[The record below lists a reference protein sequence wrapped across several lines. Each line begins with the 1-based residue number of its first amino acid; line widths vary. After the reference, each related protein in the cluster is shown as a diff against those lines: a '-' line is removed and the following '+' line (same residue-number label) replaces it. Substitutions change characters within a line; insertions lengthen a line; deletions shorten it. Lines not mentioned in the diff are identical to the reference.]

1 MSYYLLIDVE
11 TGGLDPTAHALLSVG
26 AIIATT
32 KEHDLTLV
40 SSFYVPIQ
48 PTRDVTLD
56 ALQVNKIKI
65 DDHVANAIPSVKA
78 YQRFITWLRTYVPST
93 ERPIL
98 VGWNVRFDIGFLE
111 QWLADHNDHL
121 RNYASY
127 RAIDVQSIMSFF
139 IETGC
144 IPETARGGL
153 AGAAKYFKI
162 DTVHHHHALVDVAM
176 TFAVWHG
183 LWRMVRTWMQE
194 EKTC

>member
-1 MSYYLLIDVE
+1 MTYYLLIDVE
-11 TGGLDPTAHALLSVG
+11 TGGLHPATHALLSVG
-26 AIIATT
+26 AIIATNN
-32 KEHDLTLV
+32 EHDLTLV

-48 PTRDVTLD
+48 PTREVTLD
-56 ALQVNKIKI
+56 ALQVNKINI
-65 DDHVANAIPSVKA
+65 EDHCAKARTSSDA
-78 YQRFITWLRTYVPST
+78 YQRFIVWLRSYVPAT

-111 QWLADHNDHL
+111 QWFLDNNDAL

-153 AGAAKYFKI
+153 AGAARYFQI
-162 DTVHHHHALVDVAM
+162 DTTHHHHALIDVAL
-176 TFAVWHG
+176 TYAVWHA
-183 LWRMVRTWMQE
+183 LWRMAKQLAP
-194 EKTC
+194 TC